1 MNPFSGQVSQRHRAE
16 AKQEQERIENE
27 FQPKWV
33 GGTINNGS
41 KGVDWAISDLSTLG
55 GVGRLPRGRP
65 TDEPDLLGPLALNQ
79 QLVMKDS
86 RVRLR
91 ELDVLR
97 CVAIALV
104 LFRHSEGLIQ
114 RVPGWPGEI
123 LQALARWGWVGVDL
137 FFVLSGFLVS
147 GILFKAWK
155 DRSQM
160 SLSRFWVRRAFKIL
174 PGFWVY
180 LGFITAVVA
189 WRESQFPWGRFL
201 AEMFFVQNYL
211 QGLAGQTWSLAVE
224 EHFYWLLPLVIP
236 FYRRP
241 SVLTRGGAVLMTFT
255 AIALLMLVL
264 RMITHLRL
272 PYSHSTHLYPS
283 HLRLDAL
290 FAGVTLSH
298 LYWFHRETL
307 DRVVQ
312 RWGKGIGCGIVLCLL
327 PALIVPIESS
337 GWISTLGLT
346 ANAIGFV
353 LLAAVL
359 LVRGLPWYRP
369 LQGVYHAAGLV
380 GTWSYGIYLW
390 HLEVIGRLE
399 FYGRDRVGPVPLL
412 ILGFAGSIGL
422 GWLVTRWL
430 ERPLLKLRDRYFPGG
445 ANEGQGSTSVRTR

>member
-1 MNPFSGQVSQRHRAE
+1 
-16 AKQEQERIENE
+16 
-27 FQPKWV
+27 
-33 GGTINNGS
+33 
-41 KGVDWAISDLSTLG
+41 
-55 GVGRLPRGRP
+55 
-65 TDEPDLLGPLALNQ
+65 
-79 QLVMKDS
+79 MKES

-114 RVPGWPGEI
+114 GVPGWSGEI

-147 GILFKAWK
+147 GIFFKAWK
-155 DRSQM
+155 DGKPM

-189 WRESQFPWGRFL
+189 WRESQIPWGRFL
-201 AEMFFVQNYL
+201 AELFFVQNYL
-211 QGLAGQTWSLAVE
+211 PGLAGQTWSLAVE

-236 FYRRP
+236 LYRSPRA
-241 SVLTRGGAVLMTFT
+241 LTRGGAVLTSFA
-255 AIALLMLVL
+255 AIAVLILVL
-264 RMITHLRL
+264 RVFTQLRL
-272 PYSHSTHLYPS
+272 PYSHNTHLYPT

-298 LYWFHRETL
+298 LYWFHRESLT
-307 DRVVQ
+307 RVVH
-312 RWGKGIGCGIVLCLL
+312 RWGNEMGCVSVLCLL
-327 PALIVPIESS
+327 PALAVPIESS
-337 GWISTLGLT
+337 LWISTVGLT
-346 ANAIGFV
+346 ANAIGFA

-359 LVRGLPWYRP
+359 LVRGLPWHRP
-369 LQGVYHAAGLV
+369 LQGVYHVAGLI

-412 ILGFAGSIGL
+412 LLGFAGSIGL
-422 GWLVTRWL
+422 GWLATRWL
-430 ERPLLKLRDRYFPGG
+430 ERPFLKLRDRYFSGGTNEGRGG
-445 ANEGQGSTSVRTR
+445 APVLTP